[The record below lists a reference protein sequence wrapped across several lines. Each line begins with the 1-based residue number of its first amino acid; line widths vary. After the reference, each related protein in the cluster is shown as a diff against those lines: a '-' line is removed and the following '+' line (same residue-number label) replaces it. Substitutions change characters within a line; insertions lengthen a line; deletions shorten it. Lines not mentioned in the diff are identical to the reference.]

1 MKIEVHDYTI
11 ADGFFAVIS
20 GGGGGGEGWELVGP
34 VRPSPKEAK
43 KALKR
48 LITEAYI
55 EVCIPKKVRKMIK
68 KYKGEK

>member
-1 MKIEVHDYTI
+1 MMKIEVHGYTI

-20 GGGGGGEGWELVGP
+20 GDGGDGWELVGP
-34 VRPSPKEAK
+34 VCPSPKEAK

>member
-1 MKIEVHDYTI
+1 MKVEVRARATG
-11 ADGFFAVIS
+11 GFYARI
-20 GGGGGGEGWELVGP
+20 GGGSWELVGP